1 MSLTQTAAP
10 DGQSATWSLNGS
22 PVVSTGPGGL
32 QFQKNKLING
42 EVTRINQRAFN
53 GTWSGKSVWETQPAT
68 IAGKEAAYGYDMW
81 FRSNAARSDGT
92 GANENMAQWIE
103 AGNYRPSTVHT
114 LSGTG
119 VTTTNITS
127 PASGDWKIVV
137 AQGATNVQLEE
148 GAVATPFEIRSIR
161 YELAECQ
168 RYYEKSYRMSVA
180 PGSASAT
187 LSDQKCFAVVPASI
201 ANSYAYGRID
211 FQVTK
216 RVAPSV
222 ATYSTDGTQSCAN
235 NDAGSRF
242 SGGSAATN
250 NIGETG
256 FQVQNSQGTAITTT
270 YGTIYTA
277 YAASAVI

>member
-22 PVVSTGPGGL
+22 PVISTGPGGL

-103 AGNYRPSTVHT
+103 AGNYRPNTVHT

-119 VTTTNITS
+119 VTTTQITS

-137 AQGATNVQLEE
+137 AQGATNVQVEE
-148 GAVATPFEIRSIR
+148 GSVATPFELRSIR

-168 RYYEKSYRMSVA
+168 RYYRIAPIHWNIGLSYGAGINVVIDTDLGMEMRTKPSFISTINDTEAVPVTTNTGTISGYANGTSRRSVA
-180 PGSASAT
+180 IVFTTPG
-187 LSDQKCFAVVPASI
+187 VGPPVI
-201 ANSYAYGRID
+201 
-211 FQVTK
+211 
-216 RVAPSV
+216 
-222 ATYSTDGTQSCAN
+222 
-235 NDAGSRF
+235 
-242 SGGSAATN
+242 
-250 NIGETG
+250 
-256 FQVQNSQGTAITTT
+256 QGLN
-270 YGTIYTA
+270 GLW
-277 YAASAVI
+277 SAVI